1 MEDLAKTAG
10 MAKARGEMSS
20 KWPNAAHI
28 DTSAYGL
35 HAVKNPIH
43 TATLNF
49 RKTEKDHERDAM
61 KNLMRTIMRSFY
73 NIGGVYMY
81 VGQLLAAFPD
91 FFFKESF

>member
-43 TATLNF
+43 TATLSC
-49 RKTEKDHERDAM
+49 RETEKDHERDVM
-61 KNLMRTIMRSFY
+61 NNLIRTIMRSFY
-73 NIGGVYMY
+73 SIEGVHMC
-81 VGQLLAAFPD
+81 VG
-91 FFFKESF
+91 